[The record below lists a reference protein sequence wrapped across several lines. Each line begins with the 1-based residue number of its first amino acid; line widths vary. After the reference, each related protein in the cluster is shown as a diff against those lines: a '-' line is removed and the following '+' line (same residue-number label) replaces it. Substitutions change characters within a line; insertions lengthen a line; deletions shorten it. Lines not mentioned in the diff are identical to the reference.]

1 MVMYWN
7 RDIFTNKNI
16 TLPPVYW
23 DEFLTLAPVLT
34 EKDEANEILKSAI
47 SFGEFENVDN
57 AKDILATLILQTGNS
72 LIKRDTSKNSFGPS
86 FLGVRGTDIPS
97 SSEVLRFYTD
107 FVDPVKKIYSWNRS
121 LPPSKQ
127 AFLAGNLAVYFGH
140 ASELSDI
147 RTKNPNLN
155 FDVALIPQIRNL
167 PRKTTFGDIKG
178 LAIMNIS
185 KQKAA
190 AYFAARMMT
199 TPENTEKIAG
209 IFNVESPARLIL
221 SKSPANPDAKV
232 FYQSAIISRSWLDP
246 NPNKSSEIFRMSISS
261 INSGQDT
268 SANIAGTMQERF
280 TLLLQKN

>member
-1 MVMYWN
+1 
-7 RDIFTNKNI
+7 
-16 TLPPVYW
+16 
-23 DEFLTLAPVLT
+23 
-34 EKDEANEILKSAI
+34 
-47 SFGEFENVDN
+47 
-57 AKDILATLILQTGNS
+57 
-72 LIKRDTSKNSFGPS
+72 
-86 FLGVRGTDIPS
+86 
-97 SSEVLRFYTD
+97 
-107 FVDPVKKIYSWNRS
+107 
-121 LPPSKQ
+121 
-127 AFLAGNLAVYFGH
+127 
-140 ASELSDI
+140 
-147 RTKNPNLN
+147 
-155 FDVALIPQIRNL
+155 
-167 PRKTTFGDIKG
+167 
-178 LAIMNIS
+178 MNIS